1 MLVENLQ
8 EPSLV
13 AHRMVFDSIKSAD
26 GVMGVVIDKRLL
38 QHVRG
43 ARSRYEEATRARKA
57 AKAEDDAKAT
67 AKRKIFGEIKQLE
80 IKKAKLPKDAASAVS
95 GIEDD
100 INELRN

>member
-1 MLVENLQ
+1 MLVENLH

-13 AHRMVFDSIKSAD
+13 AQRMVFDSIRSSG

-57 AKAEDDAKAT
+57 AKTENDAKSA
-67 AKRKIFGEIKQLE
+67 AKRKIVGDIKQLE
-80 IKKAKLPKDAASAVS
+80 IKKAKDATSALS
-95 GIEDD
+95 GIADE
-100 INELRN
+100 INELRKLNS